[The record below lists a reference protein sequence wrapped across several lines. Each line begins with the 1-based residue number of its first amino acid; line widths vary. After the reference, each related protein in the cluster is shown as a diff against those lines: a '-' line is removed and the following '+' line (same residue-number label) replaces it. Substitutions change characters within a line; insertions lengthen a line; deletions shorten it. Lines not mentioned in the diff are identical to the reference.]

1 MQDGSAGLLNNFR
14 NEINVKEK
22 TARLLVFIVAYN
34 AEQTIESVLRRI
46 PESLADSYDVDV
58 LIIDDSSKDE
68 TFQRSELVK
77 RTGEIPFKITVL
89 YNPVNQGYGGNQK
102 IGFYYA
108 VEQGYDW
115 VALVHG
121 DGQYAPECLP
131 ELLMP
136 LAVGDADAVFGSR
149 MLRRRDAIR
158 GGMPIYKFIGNT
170 VLTFCQN
177 LLLRSKLSEFHS
189 GYRLYSVDALRR
201 IPFQLNSND
210 FHFDT
215 EIIIQFLF
223 AGLRIKELPIP
234 TFYGD
239 EICHVNGMKYAFDV
253 VRETMVARLQPLHIF
268 YEAKYDCAP
277 ERALSVED
285 CPSNVLFRRA
295 LLSMEMPAGTR
306 VLLVG
311 GAPAGFVR
319 DLEVCGCLVERCG
332 GGEFAC
338 SEWDGSPFE
347 VIYLLE
353 DSGMAENPTELMKKL
368 KQVCRFSPGV
378 QVCVTS
384 ANIGFFLS
392 RLSLL
397 CGRFGYSRRGITN
410 LHSAHFFTLRSVRKF
425 FTQNGFEIEEVVGLP
440 VPWSVVFDSDVLR
453 RLCDKMHCGLIRLS
467 KSLFAFQFI
476 IRLKAPTTLEYLL
489 LSAEEISG
497 KKAEEIGKEGVAL

>member
-1 MQDGSAGLLNNFR
+1 
-14 NEINVKEK
+14 
-22 TARLLVFIVAYN
+22 
-34 AEQTIESVLRRI
+34 VLRRI
-46 PESLADSYDVDV
+46 PESLLEHYEVDV

-68 TFQRSELVK
+68 TFRRSELVK

-102 IGFYYA
+102 IGFHYA

-223 AGLRIKELPIP
+223 AGLHIKELPIP

-277 ERALSVED
+277 ERALLEEN
-285 CPSNVLFRRA
+285 CPSNVLFNNA
-295 LLSMEMPAGTR
+295 LLSKEMPAGSR

-311 GAPAGFVR
+311 EAPAGFVQEIEAR
-319 DLEVCGCLVERCG
+319 RCSLEQCDGAQ
-332 GGEFAC
+332 FAC
-338 SEWDGSPFE
+338 GERDGSCFD

-353 DSGMAENPTELMKKL
+353 NSGMAENPSELIKKL
-368 KQVCRFSPGV
+368 KQICRFSPEV
-378 QVCVTS
+378 QICVTS

-440 VPWSVVFDSDVLR
+440 LPWSAVFDSDFLR

-467 KSLFAFQFI
+467 ASLFAFQFI
-476 IRLKAPTTLEYLL
+476 LRLKAPTTLEYLL
-489 LSAEEISG
+489 LSAEEFSG
-497 KKAEEIGKEGVAL
+497 KKVEEIGEERVDL

>member
-1 MQDGSAGLLNNFR
+1 M
-14 NEINVKEK
+14 KEK

-46 PESLADSYDVDV
+46 PESLLEHYDVDV

-68 TFQRSELVK
+68 TFRRSELVK

-102 IGFYYA
+102 IGFHYA

-136 LAVGDADAVFGSR
+136 LAAGDADAVFGSR
-149 MLRRRDAIR
+149 MLKRRDALK
-158 GGMPIYKFIGNT
+158 GGMPLYKFIGNT
-170 VLTFCQN
+170 VLTTCQN
-177 LLLRSKLSEFHS
+177 LMLRSKLSEFHS
-189 GYRLYSVDALRR
+189 GYRLYSVEALSR

-215 EIIIQFLF
+215 EIIIQFIF

-239 EICHVNGMKYAFDV
+239 EICYVNGLKYAFDV
-253 VRETMVARLQPLHIF
+253 ARETTVARLQPLHIF

-277 ERALSVED
+277 ERVQPEED
-285 CPSNVLFRRA
+285 CPSNVLFRSA
-295 LLSMEMPAGTR
+295 LLSRELSVGTR

-311 GAPAGFVR
+311 GSPAGFVR
-319 DLEVCGCLVERCG
+319 ELEIRGCSLEQCDG
-332 GGEFAC
+332 SEFARR
-338 SEWDGSPFE
+338 EWDGSHFE

-353 DSGMAENPTELMKKL
+353 GSGMAENPTALVKKL
-368 KQVCRFSPGV
+368 KEICRLSPEV
-378 QVCVTS
+378 QICVTS

-410 LHSAHFFTLRSVRKF
+410 LQSAHFFTLRSVRKF
-425 FTQNGFEIEEVVGLP
+425 FTQNGFEVEDAVGLP
-440 VPWSVVFDSDVLR
+440 IPWSAVFDSDFLR
-453 RLCDKMHCGLIRLS
+453 RLCEKTHCSFIRMS

-476 IRLKAPTTLEYLL
+476 LRLKAPTTLEYLL
-489 LSAEEISG
+489 LSAEEFSG
-497 KKAEEIGKEGVAL
+497 KKAEEIGEETVDL